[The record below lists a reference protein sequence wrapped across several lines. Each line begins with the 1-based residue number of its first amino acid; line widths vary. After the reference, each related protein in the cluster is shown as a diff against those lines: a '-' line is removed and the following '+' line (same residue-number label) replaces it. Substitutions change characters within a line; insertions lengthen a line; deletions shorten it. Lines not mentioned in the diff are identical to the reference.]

1 MRQLNPPTS
10 WPFEAASRL
19 CSCVSCRTWPCLAAF
34 FRSDYLW
41 QSAGCWP
48 RYVPDKEKD
57 EDGKNRQDHL
67 DPISTCVVLHSIR
80 LAPSNKASGEP
91 RHFAVKSAK
100 WSSVCF
106 ALQFSRLVPVDAVQ
120 LAGGN
125 VSEGIFVG
133 AFMSMSSTAVVSC
146 PPLYS
151 SLICAQT
158 LLIGRPRQTVY
169 QPSASVRLQRKL

>member
-1 MRQLNPPTS
+1 MAL
-10 WPFEAASRL
+10 FVEAAFRL

-57 EDGKNRQDHL
+57 EDGKTARTIWIL
-67 DPISTCVVLHSIR
+67 
-80 LAPSNKASGEP
+80 LAPLSFCTRFVWLLQTFGVWSIWRNPSFCGEIC
-91 RHFAVKSAK
+91 KLGL
-100 WSSVCF
+100 VCF
-106 ALQFSRLVPVDAVQ
+106 ASVFSSLHSVDAVQ

-146 PPLYS
+146 PRLSS
-151 SLICAQT
+151 SLTRAQT
-158 LLIGRPRQTVY
+158 PLIERPRQTVC
-169 QPSASVRLQRKL
+169 QPSASVRLQGKL